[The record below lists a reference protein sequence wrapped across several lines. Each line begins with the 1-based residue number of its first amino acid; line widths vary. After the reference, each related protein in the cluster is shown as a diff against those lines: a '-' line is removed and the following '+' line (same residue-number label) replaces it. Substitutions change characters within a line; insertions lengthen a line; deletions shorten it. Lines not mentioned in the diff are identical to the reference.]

1 MRISIRILAAA
12 GCVALTT
19 NVTAATAT
27 AADAVT
33 VPMLETGGRPVIEV
47 KINGGAPE
55 RLIFDTGAS
64 NTFLDPSLLGGATG
78 PVTLTSLE
86 IGSLKFTNVGVR
98 SGALLSG
105 APADFPK
112 GVLSA
117 AQFPG
122 YLVTF
127 DFPAKTITIAKGALA
142 AADGKHIF
150 QYGADQVLP
159 AAPIRVAGKEYVI
172 HVDTGS
178 PSGVM
183 LPLRYSK
190 DVPLE
195 GEMRLAG
202 KARTGTGEY
211 EMFVATV
218 KGDIALGAFPI
229 AGKEVRF
236 SDLRP
241 GPEPGI
247 GNMGSQ
253 LLKAFRLTVDS
264 ANRRLRFEQ

>member
-1 MRISIRILAAA
+1 MRMTLRAVVAVICVLMAANAAA
-12 GCVALTT
+12 
-19 NVTAATAT
+19 
-27 AADAVT
+27 AADKVT
-33 VPMLETGGRPVIEV
+33 VPMLDVGGRPVIEV

-64 NTFLDPSLLGGATG
+64 NTVLDPSITGGANG
-78 PVTLTSLE
+78 PITLKTLE
-86 IGSLKFTNVGVR
+86 VGSLTFDNVSVR
-98 SGALLSG
+98 SSTLIAG

-127 DFPAKTITIAKGALA
+127 DFPAKTITIAKGALP
-142 AADGKHIF
+142 AADGKRTF
-150 QYGADQVLP
+150 QYSASEVLP
-159 AAPIRVAGKEYVI
+159 VAPIRVAGKEYVI

-178 PSGVM
+178 PGGVM

-202 KARTGTGEY
+202 KARTVTGEY

-218 KGDIALGAFPI
+218 KGDIQLGEFPI

-253 LLKAFRLTVDS
+253 LLKAFRLTFDS
-264 ANRRLRFEQ
+264 ANRRLHFEQ